1 MPAARVG
8 RTARK
13 PFGRCFM
20 AERGKVVS
28 FINYKGGVGKTT
40 LTVELAATIAD
51 RWAAPVLVM
60 DLDPQTN
67 ATFYLVEPAEWE
79 KWASELGT
87 LKDLFDAALAG
98 RDDFDLGCIIMSFP
112 QEERRFLQLVPSH
125 LDLLLIDMKLAARF
139 GPEGIGA
146 VSIIKKALEPV
157 RDRYEVILIDCPP
170 NLNLVTQNA
179 LVASDA
185 YVIVTMPEYLS
196 TIGLATI
203 QKAVHELEARVN
215 RSLETFGGRA
225 FVAPPLRGII
235 FNRMR
240 YVTGGT
246 SEQERIRAKVTQDYP
261 DLVFTNFVPESD
273 RIAQRPMFHT
283 PLALSLY
290 RKDRQWVNALR
301 RVTDEFIE
309 KVL

>member
-1 MPAARVG
+1 MSHRNLH
-8 RTARK
+8 K
-13 PFGRCFM
+13 LSGRCLM
-20 AERGKVVS
+20 TERGKVVS

-51 RWAAPVLVM
+51 RWGAPVLVV

-67 ATFYLVEPAEWE
+67 ATFYLVEHGEWE
-79 KWASELGT
+79 RWANERGT

-98 RDDFDLGCIIMSFP
+98 LDDFDLDRIIMCFP
-112 QEERRFLQLVPSH
+112 QEGRQFLQLVPSH
-125 LDLLLIDMKLAARF
+125 LDLLLIDMKLAAKF

-157 RDRYEVILIDCPP
+157 RHRYEVILIDCPP

-185 YVIVTMPEYLS
+185 YVIVAMPEYLS

-203 QKAVHELEARVN
+203 QKAVHDLEVRVN
-215 RSLETFGGRA
+215 RSLETFGGGRA
-225 FVAPPLRGII
+225 FAAPPLRGII
-235 FNRMR
+235 FNRVR

-246 SEQERIRAKVTQDYP
+246 SEQERIRARVAQDYP
-261 DLVFTNFVPESD
+261 DVVFTNFVPESD
-273 RIAQRPMFHT
+273 RIAQRPFLHT
-283 PLALSLY
+283 PMALSFY

-301 RVTDEFIE
+301 RVADEFIE